1 MPQRIIARLADL
13 SVGGKLLLAFGLVSV
28 LSVSAIA
35 IAFQSSSLLQLGSKQ
50 SQAIAE
56 INLLL
61 LKAQATEKDF
71 ALTAT
76 PDHADQL
83 RQMLIEL
90 DSQAKALEADADT
103 SSLARLEEIRNSSLK
118 YQEQFSKFTDDTLR
132 AKEALADMQ
141 IQAEEARSQF
151 EFVELDMFSALR
163 ESVTGQAQLNSDALT
178 FTENA
183 SSLIRT
189 LLAIRNGEFGYIQ
202 QASDQNL
209 ENWESLMKGVE
220 GELSRLQ
227 SRIGQ
232 EHQDILE
239 AARVALSN
247 YRTAF
252 QHYSASRSATERGAE
267 QMRRFA
273 ETVLQQADQALDEH
287 QQKMDHLTNAILR
300 MLVISAVVILALAI
314 LACLVIRQLIVPPL
328 KRTLALAQAIA
339 AGDLSCDIEE
349 NRRDELGQLCRA
361 MRSMTINLR
370 DLVGRIGQGIGQL
383 HSAAEQLQQASQQSS
398 KGAIAQKRET
408 EHAAS
413 ATEQMA
419 NSSGHVSLHAQQAVT
434 AAQEANH
441 HANEGDAV
449 VRQGADQISRLAEDI
464 NVSMLT
470 IHELHEGSERIGSV
484 LDVIMAVAEQTNLL
498 ALNAAIEAARA
509 GEQGRGFAVVADE
522 VRALARRTQDS
533 TREIEALVAGLQNL
547 SHRAVSQMSGS
558 AHLSQE
564 AVVFSDQARQALLR
578 ITNSVSNIER
588 LNQQI
593 AVSAEKQ
600 SSMAEEIS
608 QNVEQVRSVAELGA
622 TTNRRIADSSAELA
636 RLGSELQQLVQ
647 QFRT

>member
-1 MPQRIIARLADL
+1 
-13 SVGGKLLLAFGLVSV
+13 
-28 LSVSAIA
+28 
-35 IAFQSSSLLQLGSKQ
+35 
-50 SQAIAE
+50 
-56 INLLL
+56 
-61 LKAQATEKDF
+61 
-71 ALTAT
+71 
-76 PDHADQL
+76 
-83 RQMLIEL
+83 
-90 DSQAKALEADADT
+90 
-103 SSLARLEEIRNSSLK
+103 
-118 YQEQFSKFTDDTLR
+118 
-132 AKEALADMQ
+132 
-141 IQAEEARSQF
+141 
-151 EFVELDMFSALR
+151 
-163 ESVTGQAQLNSDALT
+163 
-178 FTENA
+178 
-183 SSLIRT
+183 
-189 LLAIRNGEFGYIQ
+189 
-202 QASDQNL
+202 
-209 ENWESLMKGVE
+209 
-220 GELSRLQ
+220 
-227 SRIGQ
+227 
-232 EHQDILE
+232 
-239 AARVALSN
+239 
-247 YRTAF
+247 
-252 QHYSASRSATERGAE
+252 
-267 QMRRFA
+267 
-273 ETVLQQADQALDEH
+273 
-287 QQKMDHLTNAILR
+287 
-300 MLVISAVVILALAI
+300 
-314 LACLVIRQLIVPPL
+314 
-328 KRTLALAQAIA
+328 
-339 AGDLSCDIEE
+339 
-349 NRRDELGQLCRA
+349 
-361 MRSMTINLR
+361 MTINLR